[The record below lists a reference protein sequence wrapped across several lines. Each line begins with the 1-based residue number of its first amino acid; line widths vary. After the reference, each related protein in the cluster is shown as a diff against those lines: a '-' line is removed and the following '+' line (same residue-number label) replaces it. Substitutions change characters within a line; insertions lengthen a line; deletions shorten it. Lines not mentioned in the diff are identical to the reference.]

1 MLTKSIF
8 YIKLIIEVLMSI
20 NELNLGITE
29 GSKKN
34 LSIYVHIPF
43 CNSKC
48 AYCSFVSMVGSED
61 DKKRYFNDIVSE
73 IKMQAKNYSPYYSV
87 SSIYIGGGTP
97 SCFDYYYIRDLLS
110 CIYKNFAV
118 KNSAEITMEI
128 NPNSLEK
135 NKIREYILSGVNRFS
150 IGLQSIS
157 PKILE
162 TMGRTHTADEFEK
175 AVKTIREFGI
185 KNISADIIIGYPG
198 QKLAQIKE
206 TISYLLKLDIPHI
219 SAYMLQVEKDTPLKK
234 LVDNGSVGLPDEDL
248 VVDMYNSVVQMLTD
262 AGYERYELSN
272 FAKPSYRSY
281 HNQIYWDRKDYLG
294 FGLAAHSYLEGT
306 RFANTSNIIEYADR
320 IENKKEVPIAHS
332 KTLDKQELMEEAVM
346 LSLRTSNGL
355 DIEAYKQEFGE
366 NFLAKKKDLIAD
378 YIKNGFLVLTK
389 ENKLVCTDRG
399 FMVLNKIV
407 LDLVS

>member
-1 MLTKSIF
+1 MA
-8 YIKLIIEVLMSI
+8 I
-20 NELNLGITE
+20 NELNLGISE
-29 GSKKN
+29 GTKRN

-48 AYCSFVSMVGSED
+48 AYCSFVSFVGSED
-61 DKKRYFNDIVSE
+61 DKKRYFNDLVSE
-73 IKMQAKNYSPYYSV
+73 IKMQAKNYSPFYSV

-97 SCFDYYYIRDLLS
+97 SCLDYYYIRDLLS

-118 KNSAEITMEI
+118 KNSAEITIEI

-162 TMGRTHTADEFEK
+162 NMGRTHTATDFEN

-198 QKLAQIKE
+198 QKLQQVKDSIA
-206 TISYLLKLDIPHI
+206 YLLKLDIPHI
-219 SAYMLQVEKDTPLKK
+219 SAYMLQVEKDTELKK

-248 VVDMYNSVVQMLTD
+248 VVEMYEEVVKMLTD

-272 FAKPSYRSY
+272 FAKPTYKSY
-281 HNQIYWDRKDYLG
+281 HNQVYWNRKDYLG
-294 FGLAAHSYLEGT
+294 FGLAAHSYIDGT
-306 RFANTSNIIEYADR
+306 RFANTSNIVEYADS
-320 IENKKEVPIAHS
+320 IENKKEVPIKHS
-332 KTLDKQELMEEAVM
+332 KTLDKTEKKEEAVM
-346 LSLRTSNGL
+346 LSLRTANGL
-355 DIEAYKQEFGE
+355 DLEAYKNEFDE
-366 NFLAKKKDLIAD
+366 NFLVKKKDVLAD
-378 YIKNGFLVLTK
+378 FIKNGFLMLTK
-389 ENKLVCTDRG
+389 DNKLVCTDKG

-407 LDLVS
+407 VDLVS